1 MLKKYLDFVL
11 RQRLLVV
18 TLTLLLI
25 GVGLWAAV
33 HLPIDAVP
41 DITNIQVQ
49 INTNASALS
58 PLEVEKQI
66 TLPVEVAVS
75 GLPRVQQVRS
85 ISKFGISQV
94 TVVFEDGV
102 DIYFARQLVQQ
113 RLQDVRAEIPP
124 GFGTPEMGPISTG
137 LGEIYQYTVETPGND
152 LREARTIQDWV
163 VKPVL
168 RTVPGVAEVNSLGGF
183 EKQYEV
189 LIRPDALLKYG
200 VTLRQVQEAVAANNQ
215 NRGGGYIVKNAE
227 QFAVRGIGQVQ
238 SLEQIRNVVITSKN
252 GIPVKVQDVAEVR
265 IGSALRQG
273 AITKDG
279 KGEVVSGIVMM
290 LMGSNS
296 RTVVESVKARF

>member
-1 MLKKYLDFVL
+1 MLKAFLTFVL
-11 RQRLLVV
+11 RQRLLVIC
-18 TLTLLLI
+18 LTLLLI

-85 ISKFGISQV
+85 ISKLGLSQV

-113 RLQDVRAEIPP
+113 RLQEAQEEIPP

-137 LGEIYQYTVETPGND
+137 LGDIYQYTVETPGND
-152 LREARTIQDWV
+152 LTEARTIQDWQ
-163 VKPVL
+163 VKQLL
-168 RTVPGVAEVNSLGGF
+168 RTVPGVAEVNSFGGL
-183 EKQYEV
+183 EKQYQV
-189 LIRPDALLKYG
+189 LIQPDAL
-200 VTLRQVQEAVAANNQ
+200 
-215 NRGGGYIVKNAE
+215 
-227 QFAVRGIGQVQ
+227 
-238 SLEQIRNVVITSKN
+238 
-252 GIPVKVQDVAEVR
+252 
-265 IGSALRQG
+265 
-273 AITKDG
+273 
-279 KGEVVSGIVMM
+279 
-290 LMGSNS
+290 
-296 RTVVESVKARF
+296 